1 MRMYL
6 GKFIRGIEECDSENI
21 ICPIEGYDRYKYLN
35 RRLLIRVLL
44 MIPYGYNFGYNLA
57 SYKSIEDIKIV
68 FIKLIVFYLISF
80 YLIQIPHEFIHCMF
94 YKHPLKSP
102 KNSLIF
108 FNNKRIVTS
117 ELNEYIHPIML
128 IINLITPFILFSI
141 FPLILNIYLGFNLY
155 LYALSFANSILSSDD
170 LLNIILQF
178 FVKGD
183 EKGYK
188 RLYVI
193 PNNYDYLIKDSDG
206 TIVDEVSTNDYICNK
221 AAVKS
226 EYINLKNELIE
237 NIDKDIKN
245 NLIIKE
251 TTKSNCS
258 LNEELTG
265 QLAWD
270 LDLKVSTDC
279 EKHK

>member
-1 MRMYL
+1 M
-6 GKFIRGIEECDSENI
+6 FS
-21 ICPIEGYDRYKYLN
+21 
-35 RRLLIRVLL
+35 RLHH
-44 MIPYGYNFGYNLA
+44 G
-57 SYKSIEDIKIV
+57 
-68 FIKLIVFYLISF
+68 
-80 YLIQIPHEFIHCMF
+80 
-94 YKHPLKSP
+94 
-102 KNSLIF
+102 
-108 FNNKRIVTS
+108 
-117 ELNEYIHPIML
+117 
-128 IINLITPFILFSI
+128 
-141 FPLILNIYLGFNLY
+141 
-155 LYALSFANSILSSDD
+155 
-170 LLNIILQF
+170 LNIILQF